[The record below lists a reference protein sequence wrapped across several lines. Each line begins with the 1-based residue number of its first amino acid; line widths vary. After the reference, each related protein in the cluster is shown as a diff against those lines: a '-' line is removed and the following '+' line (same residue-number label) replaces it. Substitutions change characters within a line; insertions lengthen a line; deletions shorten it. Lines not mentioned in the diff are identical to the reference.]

1 VERRNRSAYLGE
13 LVGTFFLVL
22 AIGIVVAA
30 YYRAPD
36 IIVIG
41 IVHFL
46 ALAMIVATIGPASGA
61 HVNPAVTIAFAAV
74 RKIAPA
80 DAAIYVLMQLTGAV
94 LAALT
99 VKLLIQ
105 DGSEEVTAFGATFI
119 PDEGPL
125 EGKAAAGLLAE
136 ALGAFLLMW
145 AYMGT
150 LVNPAAPREW
160 APLVIGG
167 TLGFAVML
175 LAPLTG
181 ASLNPARSF
190 GPALVSGDFGA
201 TGEYLLAYVLGPVV
215 GALAAAGIYSAVI
228 LRGPG
233 VRPQDK
239 LSAPGP

>member
-1 VERRNRSAYLGE
+1 VDRNRSAYLGE
-13 LVGTFFLVL
+13 LIGTFFLVL

-41 IVHFL
+41 IVHVF
-46 ALAMIVATIGPASGA
+46 ALAMIVATIGPTSGA
-61 HVNPAVTIAFAAV
+61 HVNPAVTIALAV
-74 RKIAPA
+74 ARRIGPV

-119 PDEGPL
+119 PARGPL
-125 EGKAAAGLLAE
+125 EGKAAAGFLAE
-136 ALGAFLLMW
+136 LLGTFLLMW

-150 LVNPAAPREW
+150 LVDPRGAREW

-175 LAPLTG
+175 FAPLTG
-181 ASLNPARSF
+181 AALNPARAF

-201 TGEYLLAYVLGPVV
+201 TGEYLLAYVAGPVT
-215 GALAAAGIYSAVI
+215 GAVAAMWVYSAAI

-233 VRPQDK
+233 MRPQDK
-239 LSAPGP
+239 LGGPGP